1 MVFTD
6 AYERTIDGK
15 KRIQIP
21 AEYRG
26 VLARE
31 TGDEAFYLCP
41 GERKNT
47 LALYPESTFRQRA
60 EQLRTEEISSDDA
73 LAFEQLYYSVASRLE
88 LDKQGRV
95 VLSPR
100 LLALVELG
108 ERVTLAGANT
118 RIDLWA
124 TAEYDAFLRDAFASR
139 WQDLQAFMRQTLAR
153 GVRSE

>member
-1 MVFTD
+1 MNRGRRRACGMVFTD
-6 AYERTIDGK
+6 AYERTIDAK

-31 TGDEAFYLCP
+31 SGDEAFYMCP
-41 GERKNT
+41 GERRNT

-88 LDKQGRV
+88 I
-95 VLSPR
+95 
-100 LLALVELG
+100 LLIRSL
-108 ERVTLAGANT
+108 T
-118 RIDLWA
+118 RA
-124 TAEYDAFLRDAFASR
+124 YSSA
-139 WQDLQAFMRQTLAR
+139 
-153 GVRSE
+153 